1 MLISSY
7 IKRICTLQVYD
18 IYDIYIYIYIYIKN
32 IYNFF
37 IDLSLYIE
45 RDRWIDKYMDI

>member
-18 IYDIYIYIYIYIKN
+18 VYDIYIYIN
-32 IYNFF
+32 IYKEY
-37 IDLSLYIE
+37 LYILY
-45 RDRWIDKYMDI
+45 RSVFIYGKR

>member
-18 IYDIYIYIYIYIKN
+18 VYDIYIYIYIN
-32 IYNFF
+32 IYKEY
-37 IDLSLYIE
+37 LYILY
-45 RDRWIDKYMDI
+45 RSVFIYGKR

>member
-18 IYDIYIYIYIYIKN
+18 VYDIYIYIYIYIN
-32 IYNFF
+32 IYKEY
-37 IDLSLYIE
+37 LYILY
-45 RDRWIDKYMDI
+45 RSVFIYGKR